1 MTKAELVVKV
11 AKKIKLSR
19 KQAEDVV
26 NAMTQSIS
34 DSLAGGDKVEIRGF
48 GSFRIRERN
57 GRIARNPISGK
68 MVEVP
73 AKKVP
78 FFKAGKELRELVD
91 EQEAQEEAQEAQ
103 EAQENK

>member
-1 MTKAELVVKV
+1 MTKAELVRKL
-11 AKKIKLSR
+11 ANKIKLNR

-34 DSLAGGDKVEIRGF
+34 DSLAGGNKVEIRGF

-57 GRIARNPISGK
+57 ARTARNPKSG
-68 MVEVP
+68 EWLEIP

-78 FFKAGKELRELVD
+78 FFTAGKNLRKVVD
-91 EQEAQEEAQEAQ
+91 G
-103 EAQENK
+103 